1 MNTEGAIR
9 VLLVGGSDA
18 SMQGISD
25 ALTDAVGVEVVGETG
40 GGNEAVAAA
49 GELSPD
55 VVLVLVDSLI
65 AGMDG
70 IDTVHAII
78 ETQPWTRVVVITRN
92 TVQYLVSA
100 VKAGAAGILSP
111 EVGHDELLLA
121 IRRVHQWA
129 SYSLSASSASEK
141 PGYQAVSNMT
151 RVKQRPE

>member
-9 VLLVGGSDA
+9 VLLVGGNDV

-25 ALTDAVGVEVVGETG
+25 ALSDGAGVEVAGKTG
-40 GGNEAVAAA
+40 GGNEAVVAA

-65 AGMDG
+65 SEIDG
-70 IDTVHAII
+70 IDTVRAII
-78 ETQPWTRVVVITRN
+78 ETRPWTRVVVITQSTIR
-92 TVQYLVSA
+92 YLVPA

-111 EVGHDELLLA
+111 EVGLDELLLA

-129 SYSLSASSASEK
+129 SCSLSA
-141 PGYQAVSNMT
+141 Q
-151 RVKQRPE
+151 